1 MASLVDYTSANCKQ
15 QQQKKTPTDL
25 GKKKFHED

>member
-1 MASLVDYTSANCKQ
+1 MASLVDYTSANCK